1 MGTVL
6 GSGGHWEEREPG
18 MITRRDFLKG
28 SSLAMAGLAA
38 AGLPGRFARADGA
51 GHDGPPNVLL
61 IMTDDQ
67 GYGDIGAHGHPHL
80 MTPVMDGLRE
90 ESVRLEQ
97 FHAIDPTCSPT
108 RAGLMTGRYSSRVG
122 VWHTVMGRYML
133 REDEVTIADV
143 FHDAGYRTAIFGKWH
158 LGDTYPYAPRFRGF
172 EHSVVHWGGGVG
184 QAPDYWG
191 NNYFEDHYHKNG
203 EWKPFQGYCTDVFFN
218 EALRFIEQHRDEPF
232 FVYLPTNA
240 AHQTHSNVPQRY
252 ADRYGDVDAP
262 DRLKRFW
269 GMISNLDD
277 NLGVLLDRLD
287 RWGLADNTI
296 VVFMTDDGTTMPA
309 GAWGDDPPED
319 WAEQYNAGLRGTKGS
334 HYDGGHR
341 VPCFIRYPN
350 GGIEGGRDITRL
362 AANIDLMPTLL
373 ELCGLSAPEDVA
385 FDGDSLVPLLK
396 GEGEDW
402 PDRTLCLHNQRV
414 LDPIKGR
421 NWTVMTDRW
430 RLVDGDELYDIQADR
445 GQQDNIIDE
454 HPEVAERLREAYE
467 QWWEDI
473 SERFDESTRL
483 YVGSEHENPVALS
496 SHDWLLEGTQ
506 NIPWH
511 QNSVRNRMESSGPWA
526 LRAVR
531 EGRYAFVLRERPAVA
546 EYPLEAEEARLKVGE
561 HDITAE
567 VEPGATEV
575 RFEVELPEGDTT
587 LQTWL
592 IEDGEAVR
600 GAYYVDVH
608 YLDG

>member
-1 MGTVL
+1 MDGVTRGQGDWV
-6 GSGGHWEEREPG
+6 EKEPG

-28 SSLAMAGLAA
+28 SSIAMGALAA
-38 AGLPGRFARADGA
+38 SGLRAPLTRAEGARQDA
-51 GHDGPPNVLL
+51 PPNVLL
-61 IMTDDQ
+61 IMTDDM
-67 GYGDIGAHGHPHL
+67 GYKDIGAHGHPHL

-108 RAGLMTGRYSSRVG
+108 RAALMTGRYSSRVG

-133 REDEVTIADV
+133 REDEVTMADV
-143 FHDAGYRTAIFGKWH
+143 FRGAGYRTAIFGKWH

-203 EWKPFQGYCTDVFFN
+203 EWKPFQGYCTDVFFD

-252 ADRYGDVDAP
+252 ADRYEDVDAP

-277 NLGVLLDRLD
+277 NLGVMLDRLD
-287 RWGLADNTI
+287 RWGLSDNTI
-296 VVFMTDDGTTMPA
+296 LVFMTDDGTTM
-309 GAWGDDPPED
+309 GE
-319 WAEQYNAGLRGTKGS
+319 EFNAGLRGTKGS

-341 VPCFIRYPN
+341 VPCFVRYPN
-350 GGIEGGRDITRL
+350 GGIEGGRDVTRL
-362 AANIDLMPTLL
+362 TANIDLMPTLL
-373 ELCGLSAPEDVA
+373 ELCGVSAPMDLA
-385 FDGDSLVPLLK
+385 FDGASLAPLLT
-396 GEGEDW
+396 GEAVDW

-421 NWTVMTDRW
+421 NWAVMTDRW
-430 RLVDGDELYDIQADR
+430 RLVDGAELHDIQADP
-445 GQQDNIIDE
+445 GQQNNIIDD
-454 HPEVAERLREAYE
+454 HPDVAGRLREAYDR
-467 QWWEDI
+467 WWEDI
-473 SERFDESTRL
+473 SEHFGETTRF
-483 YVGSEHENPVALS
+483 YVGSEHENPVALCA
-496 SHDWLLEGTQ
+496 HDWLTDGTH

-511 QNSVRNRMESSGPWA
+511 QNNIRNRMESNGPWA

-531 EGRYAFVLRERPAVA
+531 SGRYAFVLRERPAVA
-546 EYPLEAEEARLKVGE
+546 EYPLEAEQARLEVGD
-561 HDITAE
+561 HNVTAE

-575 RFEVELPEGDTT
+575 RFEVELPAGDTM

-592 IEDGEAVR
+592 IEDGEAAR